1 MKAKQIKLDALER
14 ERNIKNGHKQVN
26 KMVELDM
33 KAKTAVLLEQ
43 EKIIK
48 QQNEEKKRDIQMK
61 MKYDNIVI

>member
-1 MKAKQIKLDALER
+1 MKAKQIKLDALEL